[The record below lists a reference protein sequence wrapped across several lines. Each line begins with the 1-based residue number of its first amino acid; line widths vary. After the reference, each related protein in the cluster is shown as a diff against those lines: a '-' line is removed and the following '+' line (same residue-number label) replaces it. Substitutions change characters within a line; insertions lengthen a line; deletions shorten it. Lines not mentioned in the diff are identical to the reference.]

1 MKIRGRSVV
10 GAFLIVGVAA
20 VLVLTAYA
28 YTIATGKF
36 TAVAMDTSTPRTIN
50 TGLTHIRSL
59 TIVADIR
66 GMPPQVLYTQDQIQG
81 DRPGRFLNQTQS
93 KWATGLAINS
103 GGSFTLSHEIFKRP
117 GANYYWEARGD

>member
-1 MKIRGRSVV
+1 MKTQRRLAAGVILALGV
-10 GAFLIVGVAA
+10 VAA
-20 VLVLTAYA
+20 LVLTAYA

-36 TAVAMDTSTPRTIN
+36 TAVAMDTPTPRTIN

-93 KWATGLAINS
+93 KWAAGLVINS
-103 GGSFTLSHEIFKRP
+103 DGSFTANHEIFKRP
-117 GANYYWEARGD
+117 GATYYWEARGD